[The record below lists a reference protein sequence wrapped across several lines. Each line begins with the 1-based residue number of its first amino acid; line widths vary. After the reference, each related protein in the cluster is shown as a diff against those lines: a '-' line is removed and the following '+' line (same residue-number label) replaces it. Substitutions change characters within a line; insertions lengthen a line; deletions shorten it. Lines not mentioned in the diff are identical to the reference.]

1 VEAAFKLAGLD
12 PENPL
17 SWQVLMHVLCHLL
30 FGETKQG
37 GAPTKWNPDRYCG
50 VLKDFHV
57 KKLRNPSRSDDQV
70 CGLLGR
76 EPQYK
81 TKNGKAVSAG
91 RMKEVLKEALDP
103 DRNVH
108 LNLKVEQTI
117 EMVRKDYEHR
127 GWEWRPELS
136 ELTRRILVATNAW
149 EIASSSP
156 ADLEALSRVVDRLQ
170 RGTHPSK

>member
-1 VEAAFKLAGLD
+1 
-12 PENPL
+12 
-17 SWQVLMHVLCHLL
+17 
-30 FGETKQG
+30 
-37 GAPTKWNPDRYCG
+37 
-50 VLKDFHV
+50 
-57 KKLRNPSRSDDQV
+57 
-70 CGLLGR
+70 
-76 EPQYK
+76 
-81 TKNGKAVSAG
+81 
-91 RMKEVLKEALDP
+91 MKEVLKEALDP